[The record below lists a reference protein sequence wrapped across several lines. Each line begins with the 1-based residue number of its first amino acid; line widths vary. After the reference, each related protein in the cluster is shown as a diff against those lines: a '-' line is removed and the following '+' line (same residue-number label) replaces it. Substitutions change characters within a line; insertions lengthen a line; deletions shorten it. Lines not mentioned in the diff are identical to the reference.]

1 MAEGGLSEQ
10 RFEERGESSYGES
23 VLGRKTSLC
32 KGPEARK
39 SLEFLGTM
47 EEAVVAGVEG
57 EGTWGKGGD
66 GATVQDFE

>member
-57 EGTWGKGGD
+57 EGTWGQGGD